1 MRSRVLDAAKLAQT
15 PNKCVSMSFPAA
27 PTHLAPGETVN
38 LAGIPKVTWNP
49 SFTPFAVLQETSR
62 IPATWINL
70 QGQTAEPLGFVHELW
85 SGKPWYSFTAPA
97 KAWPDSKPIGLDF
110 TLYSAAGIA
119 KAPVSFKA
127 ESPEVHYEILNA
139 SLSTDTDASRTTPL
153 CEVGGHQQF
162 DGTFHPTEFSPDDK
176 LVIGDDGF
184 VSGEVEGLTDATWH
198 DHHVYGCDLSQEG
211 DDYCEKSFPATSPL
225 PDGTEPVSISFSN
238 AADPSKV
245 KLNWSMRDPEVGFV
259 DAGDPECNAH
269 VWGYFEDPVNTQT
282 IPRAQLQQTGP
293 IPLTL
298 AGSGHI
304 DKHAGHEPAS
314 IDYTWEYKLTIQRV
328 DAQGNPL

>member
-1 MRSRVLDAAKLAQT
+1 MCIRDR
-15 PNKCVSMSFPAA
+15 
-27 PTHLAPGETVN
+27 VN